1 MIRASLLGERGLVA
15 LTQDVFGRTLQRSC
29 EWLRGETVTTIQEIE
44 KAIEAL
50 PLAEQMRL
58 YHDLPQLMGRTAEDL
73 DWQQA
78 GLEAFFKDDSPDDA
92 AYDSL

>member
-1 MIRASLLGERGLVA
+1 M
-15 LTQDVFGRTLQRSC
+15 TTL
-29 EWLRGETVTTIQEIE
+29 QEIE
-44 KAIEAL
+44 KAIQAL

-78 GLEAFFKDDSPDDA
+78 GLEAFFQDDLPDDTA
-92 AYDSL
+92 SNLL

>member
-1 MIRASLLGERGLVA
+1 MVA
-15 LTQDVFGRTLQRSC
+15 LTQDVFGRTLLGSC
-29 EWLRGETVTTIQEIE
+29 QGLRGKAVTTIQEIE

-73 DWQQA
+73 DWQQS